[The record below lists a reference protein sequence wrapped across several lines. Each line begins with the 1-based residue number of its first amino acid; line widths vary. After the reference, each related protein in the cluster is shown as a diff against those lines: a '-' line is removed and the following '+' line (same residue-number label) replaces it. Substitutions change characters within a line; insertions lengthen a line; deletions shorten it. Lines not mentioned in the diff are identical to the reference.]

1 MHNENEYKYALS
13 KYRLEKAQE
22 SLKYAKILM
31 DNDGYAETVNRAYYA
46 IFHATRAILAID
58 GVDRK
63 RHSGVISYFQENYVK
78 TGIFDKEC
86 SYILKN
92 AFSIR
97 QESDYE
103 DFYVISGDEA
113 KAQIENAEFFVKK
126 VAEYLSHLQN

>member
-1 MHNENEYKYALS
+1 MPNENEYKAELS

-31 DNDGYAETVNRAYYA
+31 DNDGYSEAVNRAYYS
-46 IFHATRAILAID
+46 IFHATRAVLAID
-58 GVDRK
+58 GIDRK

-78 TGIFDKEC
+78 TGAFDKEC

-103 DFYVISGDEA
+103 DFYVVSKGEA
-113 KAQIENAEFFVKK
+113 QTQIDNAEIFLKK
-126 VAEYLSHLQN
+126 VTEYLYQR

>member
-1 MHNENEYKYALS
+1 MPNENEYKAELS

-31 DNDGYAETVNRAYYA
+31 DNEGYAEAVNRAYYS
-46 IFHATRAILAID
+46 IFHATRAVLAID
-58 GVDRK
+58 GIDRK

-78 TGIFDKEC
+78 TGDFDKEC

-103 DFYVISGDEA
+103 DFYVVSKDEA
-113 KAQIENAEFFVKK
+113 QTQIDNAEIFLKK
-126 VAEYLSHLQN
+126 VTEYLYQR